1 MLKMQ
6 NPGLRIESF
15 HGNTSFSFPDPSF
28 PSFQVFIP
36 VSQEA
41 GGFSFVPG
49 GISKG
54 SRCTLASENIA
65 KVSHG
70 ILVPCQQEKGTSC
83 TTKRLCGWEY
93 DLLSLWHIVKFS

>member
-6 NPGLRIESF
+6 NPGLRIERIESL

-49 GISKG
+49 GISKE
-54 SRCTLASENIA
+54 SRCILASENIA

-93 DLLSLWHIVKFS
+93 DLLSL